1 MTVADDLM
9 DIAAA
14 QHEVRRTYAGGFPG
28 LLISACVWL
37 LAAALGS
44 WLSWRAAMFTLLIGG
59 AFIFFVLEAFLRLI
73 GHNVALSPDNQLN
86 PLTLQLAFL
95 LPMLL
100 PLIIAAFHCR
110 DDWLFPAF
118 MVALGA
124 HFLPFMFLFGMW
136 QFGALGL
143 LLGFAGLAFGLAPAE
158 PFVVAGW
165 VGGIVQLLFAFMLLS
180 AVRREQGEAGR

>member
-1 MTVADDLM
+1 M
-9 DIAAA
+9 DIGAA
-14 QHEVRRTYAGGFPG
+14 QRDVRRVYSGGFPG

-37 LAAALGS
+37 LSAVLGTWVS
-44 WLSWRAAMFTLLIGG
+44 WQAAMWTLVLGG
-59 AFIFFVLEAFLRLI
+59 AFIFFSLEGFVRLL
-73 GHNVALSPDNQLN
+73 GRDPSLSADNPLN

-100 PLIIAAFHCR
+100 PLIVATFLLRA
-110 DDWLFPAF
+110 DWLYPAF

-143 LLGFAGLAFGLAPAE
+143 LLTFSGLAFGLAPDE
-158 PFVVAGW
+158 GFMVAGW
-165 VGGIVQLLFAFMLLS
+165 YGAIVQALFAFMALS
-180 AVRREQGEAGR
+180 AVRREVSGAAP

>member
-1 MTVADDLM
+1 MHVED
-9 DIAAA
+9 A
-14 QHEVRRTYAGGFPG
+14 QRDVRRAYAGGFPG

-37 LAAALGS
+37 VAAGLGS
-44 WLSWRAAMFTLLIGG
+44 WISWEAAMWALVFGG
-59 AFIFFVLEAFLRLI
+59 AFIFFALEFLLRLV
-73 GHNVALSPDNQLN
+73 GHDPSLGKDNPLN

-100 PLIIAAFHCR
+100 PLIAAAFQAR
-110 DDWLFPAF
+110 ADWLFPAF

-143 LLGFAGLAFGLAPAE
+143 LMTFSGIAFALAPGEA
-158 PFVVAGW
+158 FFLSGW
-165 VGGIVQLLFAFMLLS
+165 YGGVVQLLFALIALS
-180 AVRREQGEAGR
+180 AVRAENAGSRSA